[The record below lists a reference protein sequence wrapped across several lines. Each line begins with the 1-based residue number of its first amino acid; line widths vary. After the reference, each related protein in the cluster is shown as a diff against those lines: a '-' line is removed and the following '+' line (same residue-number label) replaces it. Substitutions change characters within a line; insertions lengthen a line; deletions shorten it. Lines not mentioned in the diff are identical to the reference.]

1 MDKHWV
7 MNASPV
13 ILLAKA
19 EVIQFVPKVCARLI
33 IPAGTVQ
40 EVQRGKM
47 SDAGR
52 AWLAGEGASFVKPTE
67 NIPEPVLN
75 LGLGLGETQVLA
87 WLVKNPGFEGVLDDL
102 KARRC
107 ATKLGLTVVGSLRV
121 LIILKERKL
130 VPAIRPAVD
139 KFREAKFYFS
149 EELIQDALKLAG
161 EI

>member
-1 MDKHWV
+1 MDKCWV
-7 MNASPV
+7 LNASPV

-52 AWLAGEGASFVKPTE
+52 AWLAGEGARYVKVSGK
-67 NIPEPVLN
+67 IPEPVLQF
-75 LGLGLGETQVLA
+75 GLGLGETEVIA
-87 WLVKNPGFEGVLDDL
+87 WVAENPGFEAVLDDL

-107 ATKLGLTVVGSLRV
+107 AAKLGLSVVGSLRV
-121 LIILKERKL
+121 LIILKEQKL
-130 VPAIRPAVD
+130 IPAIRPAVD
-139 KFREAKFYFS
+139 KFREAKSYIS
-149 EELIQDALKLAG
+149 EALIQDALKIAG
-161 EI
+161 EL